1 MKRRLSVTDLWIA
14 FFQMHRLG
22 QHPGAPDVGLVHQ
35 RRRVQ
40 RPRQG
45 VSAQGLGPQ
54 PHPENLPTPAATS
67 TDAASASV
75 ASQYFLSSP
84 ANVHSDSISV
94 AFPFVV
100 VVVQGRDHPLNRD
113 HHKFFSS
120 PLFIHLKIKPIKL
133 YFVPRVGSTKFKVS
147 SSQAEIKSD
156 LVLRLISNHYL

>member
-45 VSAQGLGPQ
+45 ISAQGLGPQ

-67 TDAASASV
+67 TNAASASV
-75 ASQYFLSSP
+75 APQSFLSSP

-100 VVVQGRDHPLNRD
+100 FVVVQGHDHPLNRD
-113 HHKFFSS
+113 HHKFFFLSS
-120 PLFIHLKIKPIKL
+120 IYSLEDQTNQIIFCAPRWL
-133 YFVPRVGSTKFKVS
+133 YKV
-147 SSQAEIKSD
+147 
-156 LVLRLISNHYL
+156 